1 MEIIS
6 KFSLFIE
13 YFYNIDVNCGNICKM
28 LPYWMPVNLKSHSN
42 LCKGHCLQ
50 ELA

>member
-1 MEIIS
+1 MEIIF

-28 LPYWMPVNLKSHSN
+28 FFYWMLVNLKSYLN
-42 LCKGHCLQ
+42 LCKGYCL
-50 ELA
+50 